1 MTKPEVPKFDDE
13 VAGFRQPM
21 VTSIGILMGFVLAFM
36 ANWAIDSDGESALE
50 TGADFAVAGTL
61 ALAMLGFVV
70 TLYRLL
76 DNRIR
81 PHPGQRYRLTLQLYL
96 LSIACCFVGLG
107 AALLL

>member
-1 MTKPEVPKFDDE
+1 MSEPEEIKFDDE
-13 VAGFRQPM
+13 VAGYRQPM

-50 TGADFAVAGTL
+50 TGADLAVAATL
-61 ALAMLGFVV
+61 GLAMIGFTV

-81 PHPGQRYRLTLQLYL
+81 PEPGLRYRLTLRLYL
-96 LSIACCFVGLG
+96 LSICCCFAGLG

>member
-1 MTKPEVPKFDDE
+1 MIEREQIQFDNE
-13 VAGFRQPM
+13 IAGYRQPM

-50 TGADFAVAGTL
+50 TGADFAVSGTL
-61 ALAMLGFVV
+61 ALAMLGFAI

-81 PHPGQRYRLTLQLYL
+81 PEPGQRYRLTLQLYL